1 MPRDPRAAR
10 LRAARGLSVA
20 AALAIV
26 ALAAGAQATEPAAC
40 ADIDHTHAAWT
51 KLLQTYAAPQSH
63 GERLDYA
70 RWQREGQAELDAYL
84 RSLAA
89 VCPAT
94 YAGWSPPQQIAFWL
108 NAYNAYTVRLVLDH
122 YPITSI
128 RQIGLL
134 PFAAFRRRFIPIH
147 VLGDRDLSLDA
158 IEHDVLRKGF
168 HEPRIHFALV
178 CAAVSCP
185 KIGTEAYRAADL
197 DAQLT
202 ARGRAFLADGTKN
215 HYVASLKTL
224 YLSPI
229 FDWYRADFEAAAGS
243 LVAFVAPYLP
253 EPEATAVREPG
264 VKIVFLPYEWA
275 LNGL

>member
-1 MPRDPRAAR
+1 M
-10 LRAARGLSVA
+10 
-20 AALAIV
+20 
-26 ALAAGAQATEPAAC
+26 AC
-40 ADIDHTHAAWT
+40 ADLDHTHAAWT
-51 KLLQTYAAPQSH
+51 KLLQEYAAPQSH

-70 RWQREGQAELDAYL
+70 RWKREGQAELDGYL
-84 RSLAA
+84 HALAA

-94 YAGWSPPQQIAFWL
+94 YASWAPPQQIAFWL

-128 RQIGLL
+128 RKIGIL
-134 PFAAFRRRFIPIH
+134 PFAAFRARFVPIH
-147 VLGDRDLSLDA
+147 VLGGDRDLTLEE
-158 IEHDVLRKGF
+158 IENDVLRKRF

-243 LVAFVAPYLP
+243 LVAFVAPYLA
-253 EPEATAVREPG
+253 EPDATAVREAG

>member
-1 MPRDPRAAR
+1 
-10 LRAARGLSVA
+10 
-20 AALAIV
+20 
-26 ALAAGAQATEPAAC
+26 
-40 ADIDHTHAAWT
+40 
-51 KLLQTYAAPQSH
+51 
-63 GERLDYA
+63 
-70 RWQREGQAELDAYL
+70 
-84 RSLAA
+84 

-94 YAGWSPPQQIAFWL
+94 YASWTPPQQIAFWL

-122 YPITSI
+122 YPIRSI
-128 RQIGLL
+128 RKIGLL
-134 PFAAFRRRFIPIH
+134 PFAAFRTRFIPIH

-158 IEHDVLRKGF
+158 IENDVLRKRF
-168 HEPRIHFALV
+168 REPRIHFALV
-178 CAAVSCP
+178 CAAVSGP

-197 DAQLT
+197 DAELT
-202 ARGRAFLADGTKN
+202 ARARAFLADGTKN

-264 VKIVFLPYEWA
+264 VKIVFLPYAWA

>member
-1 MPRDPRAAR
+1 VPGDPRAAR

-20 AALAIV
+20 AALAVV
-26 ALAAGAQATEPAAC
+26 ALAAGVPAAESPAC
-40 ADIDHTHAAWT
+40 PDIDHTHAAWT
-51 KLLQTYAAPQSH
+51 RLLQTYAAPQSH

-70 RWQREGQAELDAYL
+70 RWQREGQPELDAYL

-94 YAGWSPPQQIAFWL
+94 YAGWSTPQQIAFWL
-108 NAYNAYTVRLVLDH
+108 NAYNASAVRLVLDH
-122 YPITSI
+122 YPIKSI
-128 RQIGLL
+128 RQIGIL
-134 PFAAFRRRFIPIH
+134 PLAAFRTRFIPIH

-158 IEHDVLRKGF
+158 IEHDILRKRF

-178 CAAVSCP
+178 CAAVGCP

-253 EPEATAVREPG
+253 EPDATAVREPG